1 MKKSA
6 HIAIVMT
13 AAALVVAL
21 TLVLTPGFG
30 QTNNDK
36 AKAGNDEKAKAAA
49 KAKAIAQTF
58 EANARTLTIFDRQ
71 GKAVTTVGQRAIYNT
86 PVFSPD
92 AKRLVVAKVD
102 LEKETQDL
110 WVFDIDKGSSIQ
122 LTAGKA
128 REVSTTPAWSPDGN
142 RIAYIGLRSG
152 EYGLYQKASN
162 GQGNEDL
169 VYKLPGVGTLT
180 DWSQDGRYLTYHSTD
195 LGGGTLYALPLD
207 VSAQPGRG
215 VVRDQDKAAERK
227 PIEAFRSPKQVQGMR
242 LSPDDRF
249 LAYMSNESG
258 KNEIYVRPFDPAGAA
273 SAVARQLSD
282 QGGQGMAFWRRDG
295 KELYYLGADRSIM
308 AVSVSTSP
316 ALEVGKP
323 RVLFHP
329 AEEVAVA
336 PGTSSVSRDGERFVI
351 AVPPSRLRQLTI
363 LDRQGKVVKT
373 VGEPGVYASPA
384 FSPDGTRVAVTR
396 NDPKT
401 GNNDIWTFD
410 VATGKGYAVTS
421 DVWNDNSPIW
431 SADGKQVAYVSTRE
445 QYSGIY
451 RKAWDGSGQEELLF
465 RYTPGAGVGFS
476 DWSSDGKFL
485 TFSTGALLVVGLH
498 PDEKALDRKALEWI
512 RDENNEFGGRFSPD
526 TRFLAYGS
534 DEADP
539 LDFAGGG
546 TVDVYVRPFDAAK
559 AEAPG
564 PGPAVRV
571 TKNGAQIFGWRR
583 QDGKEL
589 IYMNRDF
596 ELMALDVSTTPTFT
610 AGTPK
615 LLFKLASPQTAIS
628 PDGISRD
635 GQRFV
640 FGMPVSTTAR

>member
-1 MKKSA
+1 
-6 HIAIVMT
+6 
-13 AAALVVAL
+13 VVA
-21 TLVLTPGFG
+21 G
-30 QTNNDK
+30 
-36 AKAGNDEKAKAAA
+36 
-49 KAKAIAQTF
+49 I
-58 EANARTLTIFDRQ
+58 
-71 GKAVTTVGQRAIYNT
+71 
-86 PVFSPD
+86 
-92 AKRLVVAKVD
+92 VD
-102 LEKETQDL
+102 LEKETQNL
-110 WVFDIDKGSSIQ
+110 WVFDIATGSSIQ
-122 LTAGKA
+122 LTSGKP
-128 REVSTTPAWSPDGN
+128 RENSSTPAWSPDATK
-142 RIAYIGLRSG
+142 IAYIGLRAG
-152 EYGLYQKASN
+152 AFGLYQKASN
-162 GQGNEDL
+162 GQGDEEL
-169 VYKLPGVGTLT
+169 LYKLPGVGTLT

-195 LGGGTLYALPLD
+195 LGGGTLFALPL
-207 VSAQPGRG
+207 ALPLNAGG
-215 VVRDQDKAAERK
+215 ERK

-258 KNEIYVRPFDPAGAA
+258 KNEIYVRPFDPAGAPPNA
-273 SAVARQLSD
+273 AARQVSD

-308 AVSVSTSP
+308 AVSVGTSP
-316 ALEVGKP
+316 ALEIGKP
-323 RVLFHP
+323 KILFHP
-329 AEEVAVA
+329 PEEIAVS

-351 AVPPSRLRQLTI
+351 SVPPSRLRQLTI
-363 LDRQGKVVKT
+363 LDRQGKIVKT
-373 VGEPGVYASPA
+373 VSEPGAYFQPA
-384 FSPDGTRVAVTR
+384 FSPDGNRVAVTR

-401 GNNDIWTFD
+401 GFNDIWTFD
-410 VATGKGYAVTS
+410 IATGKGYAVTN
-421 DVWNDNSPIW
+421 DVWQDNSPIW

-451 RKAWDGSGQEELLF
+451 KKAWDGSGQEELLF

-476 DWSSDGKFL
+476 DWSQDGKFL
-485 TFSTGALLVVGLH
+485 TFATGALLIVPLRES
-498 PDEKALDRKALEWI
+498 EKALDRKAIEWI

-526 TRFLAYGS
+526 GRLLAYGS

-546 TVDVYVRPFDAAK
+546 SIDIYVRPFDGTK
-559 AEAPG
+559 PEAPG

-571 TKNGAQIFGWRR
+571 TKGGVQIFGWRR

-589 IYMNRDF
+589 IYLNRDF
-596 ELMALDVSTTPTFT
+596 EVMAMDVSTTPTFQ

-640 FGMPVSTTAR
+640 FGMPVSPGAR

>member
-1 MKKSA
+1 MKRSA
-6 HIAIVMT
+6 QIAIVMT
-13 AAALVVAL
+13 AVALAAALLLA
-21 TLVLTPGFG
+21 TAPGFG
-30 QTNNDK
+30 QSNNEK

-49 KAKAIAQTF
+49 KAKAIAQNF
-58 EANARTLTIFDRQ
+58 EANARTLTIYDRQ
-71 GKAVTTVGQRAIYNT
+71 GKVVTTVGPRAIYNT

-92 AKRLVVAKVD
+92 AKRLVALKVD

-110 WVFDIDKGSSIQ
+110 WVFDIDKGSSLQ
-122 LTAGKA
+122 LTSGKA
-128 REVSTTPAWSPDGN
+128 REVSTAPAWSPDGS

-162 GQGNEDL
+162 GQGAEEL
-169 VYKLPGVGTLT
+169 IYKLPGVGTLT

-195 LGGGTLYALPLD
+195 LGGGTLYALPLT
-207 VSAQPGRG
+207 
-215 VVRDQDKAAERK
+215 AAERK
-227 PIEAFRSPKQVQGMR
+227 PTEAYRSTKQLSGMR

-258 KNEIYVRPFDPAGAA
+258 KNEIYVRPFDPAAGSNAA
-273 SAVARQLSD
+273 AAGRQVSD

-295 KELYYLGADRSIM
+295 KELYYLAADRSIM

-323 RVLFHP
+323 KVLFHP

-336 PGTSSVSRDGERFVI
+336 PGSSSVSRDGERFVI

-363 LDRQGKVVKT
+363 LDRQGKVVKE
-373 VGEPGVYASPA
+373 VGEPGVYAQPA

-410 VATGKGYAVTS
+410 VATGKGYAVTN
-421 DVWNDNSPIW
+421 DVWQDNTPIW
-431 SADGKQVAYVSTRE
+431 SADSKQLAYVSTRE

-476 DWSSDGKFL
+476 DWSQDGKFL
-485 TFSTGALLVVGLH
+485 TFATGVLLVVPLREN
-498 PDEKALDRKALEWI
+498 EKALDRTAIEWI

-526 TRFLAYGS
+526 GRFLAYGS
-534 DEADP
+534 DEADT

-546 TVDVYVRPFDAAK
+546 SVDVYVRPFDPAK
-559 AEAPG
+559 PEAPG
-564 PGPAVRV
+564 PGMPVRV

-583 QDGKEL
+583 NDGKEL

-596 ELMALDVSTTPTFT
+596 ELMALDVSTTPTFR

-615 LLFKLASPQTAIS
+615 LLFKLESPQTAIS

-640 FGMPVSTTAR
+640 FGMPMSTAAR

>member
-6 HIAIVMT
+6 RIAIVMA
-13 AAALVVAL
+13 AAALVAAL
-21 TLVLTPGFG
+21 TLIPTPGFG
-30 QTNNDK
+30 Q
-36 AKAGNDEKAKAAA
+36 GSNDEKARAAA
-49 KAKAIAQTF
+49 KAKAIARQF

-71 GKAVTTVGQRAIYNT
+71 GKAVTTVGPRAIYNT

-92 AKRLVVAKVD
+92 AKRLVAGKID
-102 LEKETQDL
+102 LEKELQDL
-110 WVFDIDKGSSIQ
+110 WVFDIATGSSIQ
-122 LTAGKA
+122 LTAGKT
-128 REVSTTPAWSPDGN
+128 REVSSTPAWSPDGT

-162 GQGNEDL
+162 GQGNEEL
-169 VYKLPGVGTLT
+169 IYKLPGVGTLT

-195 LGGGTLYALPLD
+195 LGGGILFALPLD
-207 VSAQPGRG
+207 TSAQPAAG

-227 PIEAFRSPKQVQGMR
+227 PIEAFRSAKQAQGMR

-249 LAYMSNESG
+249 LVYTSNETG
-258 KNEIYVRPFDPAGAA
+258 KNEIYIRPFEPAGGSNAAGAA
-273 SAVARQLSD
+273 RQVSD

-295 KELYYLGADRSIM
+295 KELYFLGADRSIM

-316 ALEVGKP
+316 VLEVGKP
-323 RVLFHP
+323 KVLFHP

-363 LDRQGKVVKT
+363 LNREGKVVKT

-410 VATGKGYAVTS
+410 VATGKGAAVTS

-451 RKAWDGSGQEELLF
+451 RKASDGSGQEELLF
-465 RYTPGAGVGFS
+465 RYTPGAGIGFS
-476 DWSSDGKFL
+476 DWSTDGKFL
-485 TFSTGALLVVGLH
+485 TFSTGALLVVAVN
-498 PDEKALDRKALEWI
+498 PAEKALDRKALEWM

-526 TRFLAYGS
+526 GRFLAYGS

-546 TVDVYVRPFDAAK
+546 MVDVYVRPFDAAK
-559 AEAPG
+559 PEAPG

-596 ELMALDVSTTPTFT
+596 ELMAVDVSTTPTFA

-640 FGMPVSTTAR
+640 FGMPVSPAAR

>member
-6 HIAIVMT
+6 RIAMVVT
-13 AAALVVAL
+13 AGAFAAALMLAP
-21 TLVLTPGFG
+21 TPGKG
-30 QTNNDK
+30 QS
-36 AKAGNDEKAKAAA
+36 ASDEKAKAAA
-49 KAKAIAQTF
+49 KAKNIAQQF
-58 EANARTLTIFDRQ
+58 EANARTLTIYDRQ
-71 GKAVTTVGQRAIYNT
+71 GKAVTTVGPRAIYNT

-92 AKRLVVAKVD
+92 VKRLVAGKVD

-110 WVFDIDKGSSIQ
+110 WVFDIATGSSVQ
-122 LTAGKA
+122 LTSGKA
-128 REVSTTPAWSPDGN
+128 REASSTPAWSPDGS
-142 RIAYIGLRSG
+142 RIAYIALRSG
-152 EYGLYQKASN
+152 AYGLYQKASN
-162 GQGNEDL
+162 GQGEEEL

-195 LGGGTLYALPLD
+195 LSGGTLFALPLNP
-207 VSAQPGRG
+207 SG
-215 VVRDQDKAAERK
+215 ERK

-258 KNEIYVRPFDPAGAA
+258 KNEIYVRPFVPAGASNA
-273 SAVARQLSD
+273 AVTGRRVSD

-316 ALEVGKP
+316 ALEIGKP
-323 RVLFHP
+323 KILFHP
-329 AEEVAVA
+329 AEEIAVN
-336 PGTSSVSRDGERFVI
+336 PGSSSVSRDGERFVI
-351 AVPPSRLRQLTI
+351 AVPPNRLRQLTI
-363 LDRQGKVVKT
+363 LDRQGKAIKT
-373 VGEPGVYASPA
+373 VGEPGVFFQPA
-384 FSPDGTRVAVTR
+384 FSPDGTRVAVAR

-401 GNNDIWTFD
+401 GFNDIWTFD
-410 VATGKGYAVTS
+410 VATGKGFAVTN
-421 DVWNDNSPIW
+421 DVWGDNSPIW
-431 SADGKQVAYVSTRE
+431 SADGKQLAYVSTRE

-451 RKAWDGSGQEELLF
+451 RKAWDGSGQDELLF
-465 RYTPGAGVGFS
+465 RYTPGAGIGFS
-476 DWSSDGKFL
+476 DWSQDGKFL
-485 TFSTGALLVVGLH
+485 TFSTGALLVIPLREN
-498 PDEKALDRKALEWI
+498 EKALDRKAIEWI

-526 TRFLAYGS
+526 GRFLAYGS

-539 LDFAGGG
+539 LDFAGSG
-546 TVDVYVRPFDAAK
+546 TVDVYVRPFDSSK
-559 AEAPG
+559 PEAPG
-564 PGPAVRV
+564 PGSAVRV

-596 ELMALDVSTTPTFT
+596 ELMAMDVSTTPTFR
-610 AGTPK
+610 AGTPH
-615 LLFKLASPQTAIS
+615 LLFKLASPQTSVS

-640 FGMPVSTTAR
+640 FGMPVSPNAR

>member
-6 HIAIVMT
+6 QIVTVMT
-13 AAALVVAL
+13 AAALVIAL
-21 TLVLTPGFG
+21 ALIPAPGFG
-30 QTNNDK
+30 QAAND
-36 AKAGNDEKAKAAA
+36 AKAKAAA
-49 KAKAIAQTF
+49 KAKAIALAF
-58 EANARTLTIFDRQ
+58 EANARTLTIYDRQ
-71 GKAVTTVGQRAIYNT
+71 GKAVTTVGPRAIYNT

-92 AKRLVVAKVD
+92 VKRLVVGKTD
-102 LEKETQDL
+102 LEKEVQDL
-110 WVFDIDKGSSIQ
+110 WVFDIATGNSLQ
-122 LTAGKA
+122 LTSGKP
-128 REVSTTPAWSPDGN
+128 REVSSTPAWSPDGS

-152 EYGLYQKASN
+152 AYGLYQKASN
-162 GQGNEDL
+162 GQGNEEL
-169 VYKLPGVGTLT
+169 VYQLPGVGTLT

-195 LGGGTLYALPLD
+195 LGGGILFALPL
-207 VSAQPGRG
+207 ST
-215 VVRDQDKAAERK
+215 AERK
-227 PIEAFRSPKQVQGMR
+227 PVEAYRSAKQAQGMR

-249 LAYMSNESG
+249 LVYTSNETG
-258 KNEIYVRPFDPAGAA
+258 KNEIYIRPFEPAGAS
-273 SAVARQLSD
+273 SAAAAGRQVSD
-282 QGGQGMAFWRRDG
+282 QGGQGMAFWRKDG

-329 AEEVAVA
+329 AEEIAVA

-351 AVPPSRLRQLTI
+351 AVPPNRLRQLAI
-363 LDRQGKVVKT
+363 LDRQGNVVKT
-373 VGEPGVYASPA
+373 VGEPGVYAQPA

-401 GNNDIWTFD
+401 GSNDIWTFD
-410 VATGKGYAVTS
+410 VATGKGSAVTN
-421 DVWNDNSPIW
+421 DVWPDNSPIW
-431 SADGKQVAYVSTRE
+431 SADGKQLAYVSTRE

-451 RKAWDGSGQEELLF
+451 RKPWDGTGQEELLF

-476 DWSSDGKFL
+476 DWSQDGKFL
-485 TFSTGALLVVGLH
+485 TFSTGALLVVALREN
-498 PDEKALDRKALEWI
+498 EKGLDRKAIEWI

-526 TRFLAYGS
+526 GRFLAYGS

-546 TVDVYVRPFDAAK
+546 TVDVYIRLFDANK
-559 AEAPG
+559 PEAPG
-564 PGPAVRV
+564 PGAAVRA

-596 ELMALDVSTTPTFT
+596 ELMALDISTTPTVT
-610 AGTPK
+610 VGAPK

-640 FGMPVSTTAR
+640 FGMPVSPASR

>member
-1 MKKSA
+1 MKNSA
-6 HIAIVMT
+6 QLALLTT
-13 AAALVVAL
+13 AAALAGALMVV
-21 TLVLTPGFG
+21 PRSGFG
-30 QTNNDK
+30 QPSK
-36 AKAGNDEKAKAAA
+36 DEKAKAAD
-49 KAKAIAQTF
+49 KAKAIARQF
-58 EANARTLTIFDRQ
+58 EANARTLTIYDRQ
-71 GKAVTTVGQRAIYNT
+71 GKAVTTVGPRAIYNT

-92 AKRLVVAKVD
+92 AKRLVAGKID
-102 LEKETQDL
+102 LEKEVQDL
-110 WVFDIDKGSSIQ
+110 WVFDIAAGTSIQ
-122 LTAGKA
+122 LTSGKA
-128 REVSTTPAWSPDGN
+128 REGSTTPAWSPDGS
-142 RIAYIGLRSG
+142 RIAYVGLRSG

-162 GQGNEDL
+162 GQGSEEL
-169 VYKLPGVGTLT
+169 ISKLPGVGTLT
-180 DWSQDGRYLTYHSTD
+180 DWSQDGRYLTFHSTD
-195 LGGGTLYALPLD
+195 LGGGILYALPLD
-207 VSAQPGRG
+207 AS
-215 VVRDQDKAAERK
+215 DRK
-227 PIEAFRSPKQVQGMR
+227 PIEALRSAKQVQGMR

-258 KNEIYVRPFDPAGAA
+258 RNEIYVRPFDPSGASKDA
-273 SAVARQLSD
+273 ARQVSD

-295 KELYYLGADRSIM
+295 KELYFLGADRSVM

-316 ALEVGKP
+316 ALEIGKP
-323 RVLFHP
+323 KVLFHP
-329 AEEVAVA
+329 AEEIAVA

-363 LDRQGKVVKT
+363 LDRQGKVIQK
-373 VGEPGVYASPA
+373 VGEPGAYGQPA

-396 NDPKT
+396 NDPRT
-401 GNNDIWTFD
+401 GNNDIWTID
-410 VATGKGYAVTS
+410 VATGKGYAVTN
-421 DVWNDNSPIW
+421 DVWNDNTPIW
-431 SADGKQVAYVSTRE
+431 SADGKQLAYVSTRE

-476 DWSSDGKFL
+476 DWSQDGKFL
-485 TFSTGALLVVGLH
+485 TFATGALLIVPLREN
-498 PDEKALDRKALEWI
+498 EKALDRKAIEWI
-512 RDENNEFGGRFSPD
+512 RDEYNEFGGRFSPD
-526 TRFLAYGS
+526 GRFLAYGG

-546 TVDVYVRPFDAAK
+546 SVDIYIRPFDSARPD
-559 AEAPG
+559 APG
-564 PGPAVRV
+564 PGPAVRI
-571 TKNGAQIFGWRR
+571 TKNGVQIFGWRR

-596 ELMALDVSTTPTFT
+596 EVMAMDVSTTPAFR

-640 FGMPVSTTAR
+640 FGFPVSPGTR

>member
-1 MKKSA
+1 MRKSVQ
-6 HIAIVMT
+6 IAIVMT
-13 AAALVVAL
+13 AAALTTAVM
-21 TLVLTPGFG
+21 LVPVPGFG
-30 QTNNDK
+30 QANTDK
-36 AKAGNDEKAKAAA
+36 ARAAA

-71 GKAVTTVGQRAIYNT
+71 GKAIATVGPRAIYNT

-92 AKRLVVAKVD
+92 AKRLVAGKVD
-102 LEKETQDL
+102 LEKEVQDL
-110 WVFDIDKGSSIQ
+110 WVFDIATGNSIQ
-122 LTAGKA
+122 LTSGKT
-128 REVSTTPAWSPDGN
+128 REASSTPAWSPDGSK
-142 RIAYIGLRSG
+142 IAYIALRSG
-152 EYGLYQKASN
+152 NYGLYQKASS
-162 GQGNEDL
+162 GQGEEEL
-169 VYKLPGVGTLT
+169 LYKLPGVGTLT

-195 LGGGTLYALPLD
+195 LGGGILFALPLN
-207 VSAQPGRG
+207 ATG
-215 VVRDQDKAAERK
+215 ERK
-227 PIEAFRSPKQVQGMR
+227 PVEAFRSPKQVQGMR

-249 LAYMSNESG
+249 LSYSSNESG
-258 KNEIYVRPFDPAGAA
+258 KTEMYVRPFDSAGGSNAA
-273 SAVARQLSD
+273 AGRQVSD
-282 QGGQGMAFWRRDG
+282 QGGQGMGFWRRDG
-295 KELYYLGADRSIM
+295 KEFYYLGADRSIM

-329 AEEVAVA
+329 RDEIAVA

-373 VGEPGVYASPA
+373 VGEPCACGQPS

-401 GNNDIWTFD
+401 GFNDIWTFD
-410 VATGKGYAVTS
+410 VSTGKGYAVTN
-421 DVWNDNSPIW
+421 DVWQDNTPIW
-431 SADGKQVAYVSTRE
+431 STNGKQIAYVSTRE
-445 QYSGIY
+445 QYSGVY

-465 RYTPGAGVGFS
+465 RYTPGAGIGFS
-476 DWSSDGKFL
+476 DWSQDGKFL
-485 TFSTGALLVVGLH
+485 TFATGALLVVPLR
-498 PDEKALDRKALEWI
+498 DSEKALDRKALEWI

-526 TRFLAYGS
+526 GRFLAYGS

-539 LDFAGGG
+539 LDFAGSGSL
-546 TVDVYVRPFDAAK
+546 DVYIRPFDSAK
-559 AEAPG
+559 PEAPG
-564 PGPAVRV
+564 PGAAVRV

-589 IYMNRDF
+589 FYMNRDF
-596 ELMALDVSTTPTFT
+596 ELVAMDVNTTPAFSV
-610 AGTPK
+610 GTPR
-615 LLFKLASPQTAIS
+615 LLFKIASPQTAIS

-640 FGMPVSTTAR
+640 FGMPVSTSAR

>member
-6 HIAIVMT
+6 QIAILMT
-13 AAALVVAL
+13 AAVLVAAL
-21 TLVLTPGFG
+21 TLVPTPGFA
-30 QTNNDK
+30 QANND
-36 AKAGNDEKAKAAA
+36 KAKAAA
-49 KAKAIAQTF
+49 KAKAIAQAF

-71 GKAVTTVGQRAIYNT
+71 GKTVGTVGPRAIYNT

-92 AKRLVVAKVD
+92 AKRLVAAKVD

-110 WVFDIDKGSSIQ
+110 WVFDIGTSSSLQ
-122 LTAGKA
+122 LTSGKP
-128 REVSTTPAWSPDGN
+128 REASTAPAWSPDGS
-142 RIAYIGLRSG
+142 RIAYIALRSG
-152 EYGLYQKASN
+152 AYGLYQKASN
-162 GQGNEDL
+162 GQGNEEL
-169 VYKLPGVGTLT
+169 VYQLPGVGTLT

-195 LGGGTLYALPLD
+195 LGGGILSALPLN
-207 VSAQPGRG
+207 
-215 VVRDQDKAAERK
+215 AAERK
-227 PIEAFRSPKQVQGMR
+227 PMEAFRSAKQLSGMR

-258 KNEIYVRPFDPAGAA
+258 KNEIYVRPFDPAGGSNGAGA
-273 SAVARQLSD
+273 ARQVSD

-295 KELYYLGADRSIM
+295 KELYFLAADRSIM

-316 ALEVGKP
+316 ALEIGKP

-351 AVPPSRLRQLTI
+351 AVPPNRLRQLTI
-363 LDRQGKVVKT
+363 LDRQGKTVKKI
-373 VGEPGVYASPA
+373 GEPGVYAQPA

-410 VATGKGYAVTS
+410 VATGKGTAVTN
-421 DVWNDNSPIW
+421 DVWQDNSPIW
-431 SADGKQVAYVSTRE
+431 SADGKQLAYVSTRE

-451 RKAWDGSGQEELLF
+451 RKASDGTGQEELLF
-465 RYTPGAGVGFS
+465 RYTPGAGVGLS
-476 DWSSDGKFL
+476 DWSQDGKFL
-485 TFSTGALLVVGLH
+485 TFSTGALLVVALREG
-498 PDEKALDRKALEWI
+498 EKALDRKALEWI

-526 TRFLAYGS
+526 GRFLAYGS

-546 TVDVYVRPFDAAK
+546 TVDIYVRPFDASK
-559 AEAPG
+559 PEAPG
-564 PGPAVRV
+564 PGSAVRV

-583 QDGKEL
+583 RDGTEL

-596 ELMALDVSTTPTFT
+596 EFMAMDISTTPAVT
-610 AGTPK
+610 AGTSK

-635 GQRFV
+635 GQQFV
-640 FGMPVSTTAR
+640 FGMPVSTSSR

>member
-1 MKKSA
+1 MKNPVQVS
-6 HIAIVMT
+6 ILT
-13 AAALVVAL
+13 ASAALSAVL
-21 TLVLTPGFG
+21 MLVPLSGFG
-30 QTNNDK
+30 QANNDK
-36 AKAGNDEKAKAAA
+36 PKADNDAKAKAAA
-49 KAKAIAQTF
+49 KAKAIAQQF
-58 EANARTLTIFDRQ
+58 ENNARTLTIYDRQ
-71 GKAVTTVGQRAIYNT
+71 GKALTTVGPRAIYNT

-92 AKRLVVAKVD
+92 AKRLVAAKVD

-110 WVFDIDKGSSIQ
+110 WVFDIATGSSVQ
-122 LTAGKA
+122 LTSGKP
-128 REVSTTPAWSPDGN
+128 REASTAPAWSPDGS

-152 EYGLYQKASN
+152 AYGLYQKASS
-162 GQGNEDL
+162 GQGNEEL
-169 VYKLPGVGTLT
+169 VYQLPGVGTLT

-195 LGGGTLYALPLD
+195 LGGGMLNALPLN
-207 VSAQPGRG
+207 S
-215 VVRDQDKAAERK
+215 AERK
-227 PIEAFRSPKQVQGMR
+227 PIEAFHSAKQLSGMR

-258 KNEIYVRPFDPAGAA
+258 RNEIYVRPFDPAGGPNPAAA
-273 SAVARQLSD
+273 SRQVSE
-282 QGGQGMAFWRRDG
+282 QGGQGMAFWRKDG
-295 KELYYLGADRSIM
+295 KELYFLGADRSIM

-323 RVLFHP
+323 RVLFHL
-329 AEEVAVA
+329 AEEIAVA

-373 VGEPGVYASPA
+373 VAEPGVYAQPA

-410 VATGKGYAVTS
+410 VATGKGNAVTS
-421 DVWNDNSPIW
+421 DVWQDNTPIW
-431 SADGKQVAYVSTRE
+431 SADGKQLAYVSTRE

-451 RKAWDGSGQEELLF
+451 RKASDGSGQEELLF
-465 RYTPGAGVGFS
+465 RYTPGAGIGFS
-476 DWSSDGKFL
+476 DWSADGKFL
-485 TFSTGALLVVGLH
+485 TFSTGALLVVELR

-526 TRFLAYGS
+526 THFLAYGS

-546 TVDVYVRPFDAAK
+546 TVDVYVRPFDASK
-559 AEAPG
+559 PEVPG

-571 TKNGAQIFGWRR
+571 THNGAQIFGWRR

-596 ELMALDVSTTPTFT
+596 ELMAMDISTTPTIR

-640 FGMPVSTTAR
+640 FGMPVSATAR

>member
-6 HIAIVMT
+6 QIAIVIT
-13 AAALVVAL
+13 AAALVAAL
-21 TLVLTPGFG
+21 SLMPAPGFG
-30 QTNNDK
+30 Q
-36 AKAGNDEKAKAAA
+36 AAPDEKAKATA
-49 KAKAIAQTF
+49 KAKAIAQQF

-71 GKAVTTVGQRAIYNT
+71 GKAVTTVGPRAIYNT

-110 WVFDIDKGSSIQ
+110 WVYDIGTGSSLQ
-122 LTAGKA
+122 LTSGKT
-128 REVSTTPAWSPDGN
+128 REASSAPAWSPDGS

-169 VYKLPGVGTLT
+169 IYKLPGVGTLT

-195 LGGGTLYALPLD
+195 LGGGTLNALPLD
-207 VSAQPGRG
+207 VSAQPARG
-215 VVRDQDKAAERK
+215 VVRDQK
-227 PIEAFRSPKQVQGMR
+227 PIEAFRSAKQLSGMR
-242 LSPDDRF
+242 LSPDSRF

-258 KNEIYVRPFDPAGAA
+258 KNEIYVRPFDPAGGSNAA
-273 SAVARQLSD
+273 AVGRQVSD

-295 KELYYLGADRSIM
+295 KELYFLGADRSIM
-308 AVSVSTSP
+308 AVSISTSP
-316 ALEVGKP
+316 ALEIGKP
-323 RVLFHP
+323 RLLFHP
-329 AEEVAVA
+329 AEEIAIA

-373 VGEPGVYASPA
+373 VGEPGVYGQPA

-410 VATGKGYAVTS
+410 VATGKGNAVTS
-421 DVWNDNSPIW
+421 DVWQDNTPIW
-431 SADGKQVAYVSTRE
+431 SADGKQLAYVSTRE

-451 RKAWDGSGQEELLF
+451 RKASDGSGQEELLF
-465 RYTPGAGVGFS
+465 RYTPGAGIGFS
-476 DWSSDGKFL
+476 DWSADGKFL
-485 TFSTGALLVVGLH
+485 TFSTGALLVVELR

-526 TRFLAYGS
+526 THFLAYGS

-546 TVDVYVRPFDAAK
+546 TVDVYVRPFDASK
-559 AEAPG
+559 PEVPG

-571 TKNGAQIFGWRR
+571 THNGAQIFGWRR

-596 ELMALDVSTTPTFT
+596 ELMAMDISTTPTIR

-640 FGMPVSTTAR
+640 FGMPVSATAR

>member
-6 HIAIVMT
+6 RIAIVIT
-13 AAALVVAL
+13 SAAFAAALMFAPI
-21 TLVLTPGFG
+21 PGLG
-30 QTNNDK
+30 QSNTDR
-36 AKAGNDEKAKAAA
+36 AGNDEKAKAAA
-49 KAKAIAQTF
+49 KAKAQAQAF
-58 EANARTLTIFDRQ
+58 EANARTLTIYDRQ
-71 GKAVTTVGQRAIYNT
+71 GKVVTTVGPRAIYNT

-92 AKRLVVAKVD
+92 AKRLVVGQAD

-110 WVFDIDKGSSIQ
+110 WVFEIATGSRIQ
-122 LTAGKA
+122 LTFGMP
-128 REVSTTPAWSPDGN
+128 RENSSTPAWSPDGS

-152 EYGLYQKASN
+152 AYGLYQKDSN
-162 GQGNEDL
+162 GQGDEKL
-169 VYKLPGVGTLT
+169 LYKLPGVGTLT
-180 DWSQDGRYLTYHSTD
+180 DWSPDGRYLTYHSTD
-195 LGGGTLYALPLD
+195 LGGGTLNVLPLN
-207 VSAQPGRG
+207 PTG
-215 VVRDQDKAAERK
+215 ERQ
-227 PIEAFRSPKQVQGMR
+227 PIEALRSAKQAQGMR
-242 LSPDDRF
+242 LSPDGRF
-249 LAYMSNESG
+249 MSYASNDSG
-258 KNEIYVRPFDPAGAA
+258 KYEIYVRPFDPAGAPNA
-273 SAVARQLSD
+273 PPGRQVSD

-295 KELYYLGADRSIM
+295 KELYYLAADRSIM

-316 ALEVGKP
+316 ALEIGKP

-329 AEEVAVA
+329 PEEIAVS

-351 AVPPSRLRQLTI
+351 SVPPSRLRQLTI

-373 VGEPGVYASPA
+373 VGEPGVYFQPA
-384 FSPDGTRVAVTR
+384 FSPDGNRVAATR

-410 VATGKGYAVTS
+410 IATGKGYAVTN
-421 DVWNDNSPIW
+421 DVWPDNSPIW

-451 RKAWDGSGQEELLF
+451 RKAWDGSGPEELLF
-465 RYTPGAGVGFS
+465 RYTPGAGIGFS
-476 DWSSDGKFL
+476 DWSQDGKFL
-485 TFSTGALLVVGLH
+485 TFATGALLIVPLRGN
-498 PDEKALDRKALEWI
+498 EKALDRKAIEWI

-526 TRFLAYGS
+526 GRFLAYGS
-534 DEADP
+534 DETDP

-546 TVDVYVRPFDAAK
+546 SLDVYVRPFDASNP
-559 AEAPG
+559 EP

-571 TKNGAQIFGWRR
+571 TKGGVQIFGWRR

-596 ELMALDVSTTPTFT
+596 ELMAMDVSTMPTFR

-640 FGMPVSTTAR
+640 FGMPVSPGAR

>member
-1 MKKSA
+1 MQKSA
-6 HIAIVMT
+6 QIAIVMT
-13 AAALVVAL
+13 VAALAAASLAP
-21 TLVLTPGFG
+21 TRGFG
-30 QTNNDK
+30 QVNNDN
-36 AKAGNDEKAKAAA
+36 AKAGNDQKARAAA
-49 KAKAIAQTF
+49 KAKAIAQQF
-58 EANARTLTIFDRQ
+58 EANARTLTIYDRQ
-71 GKAVTTVGQRAIYNT
+71 GKAVTTVGPRAIYNT

-92 AKRLVVAKVD
+92 AKRLVAAKVD
-102 LEKETQDL
+102 LEKEVQDL
-110 WVFDIDKGSSIQ
+110 WVFDIATGSSIQ
-122 LTAGKA
+122 LTSGKN
-128 REVSTTPAWSPDGN
+128 REASSTPAWSPDGT

-152 EYGLYQKASN
+152 AYGLYQKASN
-162 GQGNEDL
+162 GQGNEEL
-169 VYKLPGVGTLT
+169 IYQLPGVGTLT

-195 LGGGTLYALPLD
+195 LGGGILFALPLN
-207 VSAQPGRG
+207 
-215 VVRDQDKAAERK
+215 AAGERK
-227 PIEAFRSPKQVQGMR
+227 PVEAFRSAKQAQGMR

-249 LAYMSNESG
+249 LVYTSNESG
-258 KNEIYVRPFDPAGAA
+258 RNEIYIRPFEPAGGTNAAGAA
-273 SAVARQLSD
+273 RQVSE

-351 AVPPSRLRQLTI
+351 AVPPNRLRQLTV

-373 VGEPGVYASPA
+373 IGEPCACGQPA
-384 FSPDGTRVAVTR
+384 FSPDGTRVAVSR

-401 GNNDIWTFD
+401 GFNDIWTFD
-410 VATGKGYAVTS
+410 VANGKGYAVTN
-421 DVWNDNSPIW
+421 DVWQDNTPIW
-431 SADGKQVAYVSTRE
+431 SNDGKQLAYVSTRE

-451 RKAWDGSGQEELLF
+451 RKASDGSGQEELLF
-465 RYTPGAGVGFS
+465 RYTPGAGIGFS
-476 DWSSDGKFL
+476 DWSQDGKFL
-485 TFSTGALLVVGLH
+485 TFSTGALLVVPLR
-498 PDEKALDRKALEWI
+498 PAEKALDRNALEWI

-526 TRFLAYGS
+526 GRFLAYGS

-546 TVDVYVRPFDAAK
+546 SVDVYVRPFDANK
-559 AEAPG
+559 PEAPG
-564 PGPAVRV
+564 PGPAIRV
-571 TKNGAQIFGWRR
+571 TKNGVQIFGWRR

-596 ELMALDVSTTPTFT
+596 ELMSMDVGTTPTFT

>member
-6 HIAIVMT
+6 QIAIVMT
-13 AAALVVAL
+13 AAALGVAL
-21 TLVLTPGFG
+21 TLIPTPGFG
-30 QTNNDK
+30 QAAND
-36 AKAGNDEKAKAAA
+36 AKAKAAA
-49 KAKAIAQTF
+49 KAKAIALTF
-58 EANARTLTIFDRQ
+58 EANARTLTIYDRQ
-71 GKAVTTVGQRAIYNT
+71 GKAVTTVGPRAIYNT

-92 AKRLVVAKVD
+92 VKRLVVAKVD
-102 LEKETQDL
+102 LEKEVQDL
-110 WVFDIDKGSSIQ
+110 WVFDIASGNSLQ
-122 LTAGKA
+122 LTSGKP
-128 REVSTTPAWSPDGN
+128 REASSTPAWSPDGS
-142 RIAYIGLRSG
+142 RVAYIGLRSG
-152 EYGLYQKASN
+152 VYGLYQKASN
-162 GQGNEDL
+162 GQGNEEL
-169 VYKLPGVGTLT
+169 VYQLPGVGTLT

-195 LGGGTLYALPLD
+195 LGGGILFALPL
-207 VSAQPGRG
+207 S
-215 VVRDQDKAAERK
+215 AAERK
-227 PIEAFRSPKQVQGMR
+227 PIEAYRSAKQAQGMR

-249 LAYMSNESG
+249 LVYTSNETG
-258 KNEIYVRPFDPAGAA
+258 KNEIYIRPFDQAGAS
-273 SAVARQLSD
+273 SAAAGRQVSE

-373 VGEPGVYASPA
+373 VAEPGVYAQPA

-401 GNNDIWTFD
+401 GSNDIWTFD
-410 VATGKGYAVTS
+410 VATGKGSAVTN
-421 DVWNDNSPIW
+421 DVWQDNSPIW
-431 SADGKQVAYVSTRE
+431 SSDGKQVAYVSTRE

-451 RKAWDGSGQEELLF
+451 RKAADGSGQEELLF

-476 DWSSDGKFL
+476 DWSQDGKFL
-485 TFSTGALLVVGLH
+485 TFSTGALLVVALR
-498 PDEKALDRKALEWI
+498 DSEKALDRKALEWI

-526 TRFLAYGS
+526 GRFLAYGS

-546 TVDVYVRPFDAAK
+546 TVDVYIRPFNVNK
-559 AEAPG
+559 PEAPG
-564 PGPAVRV
+564 PGTAVRV

-596 ELMALDVSTTPTFT
+596 ELMALDISTTPTVT

-640 FGMPVSTTAR
+640 FGMPVSSAAR